1 MKIIET
7 TKEFKPVTV
16 VFESAAELQYITK
29 MLGMARYD
37 IGEVF
42 TGDANFDTSKVYD
55 ILHTKCY
62 DLDIDTED
70 HDLFFIEKRKV

>member
-16 VFESAAELQYITK
+16 VFESAEELQYVTK
-29 MLGMARYD
+29 MLGMARFD

-42 TGDANFDTSKVYD
+42 TGEADFDTNSVYEV
-55 ILHTKCY
+55 LHNKCY
-62 DLDIDTED
+62 DLRIDTD
-70 HDLFFIEKRKV
+70 DSDLFFIEKRKV

>member
-16 VFESAAELQYITK
+16 VFESAAELQYVTK
-29 MLGMARYD
+29 MLGMARFD

-42 TGDANFDTSKVYD
+42 TGDASFDSSVVYD
-55 ILHTKCY
+55 ALSDKCY
-62 DLDIDTED
+62 DLDIDTG
-70 HDLFFIEKRKV
+70 HGDLFFIEKRKV